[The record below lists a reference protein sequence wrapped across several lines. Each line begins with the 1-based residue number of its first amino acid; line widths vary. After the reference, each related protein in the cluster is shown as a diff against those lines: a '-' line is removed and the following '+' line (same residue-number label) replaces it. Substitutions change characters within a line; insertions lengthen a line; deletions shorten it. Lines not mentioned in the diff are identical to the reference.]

1 MIVQIWYRL
10 ATNRIETLWDSQKAD
25 LRRFSSPRTKLLA
38 ARCECMHVIKVN
50 CLALWL
56 DESVHASLAA
66 SCEELRARTGN
77 PPLCFCLY
85 ILMVI
90 DFAVTVE
97 NIQNGRRSG
106 GWMPLVSA
114 LVRNMASE
122 FWWPSWRDVAEVT
135 IRLSWLSIR
144 SIFCDA
150 G

>member
-25 LRRFSSPRTKLLA
+25 L
-38 ARCECMHVIKVN
+38 
-50 CLALWL
+50 
-56 DESVHASLAA
+56 
-66 SCEELRARTGN
+66 
-77 PPLCFCLY
+77 CFRLY

-106 GWMPLVSA
+106 GA

-122 FWWPSWRDVAEVT
+122 F
-135 IRLSWLSIR
+135 
-144 SIFCDA
+144 
-150 G
+150 